1 VDHFQIAY
9 VKTGVTDLTASK
21 PVMYSPSKPAPVV
34 LGIPS
39 GDVEDPAVPR
49 LYFCIP
55 PNDKLLRYWET
66 VADRLFKLHNCL
78 NIEGIR
84 RDLALFDPPIDP
96 ALLAKAV
103 SQGLDIGT
111 AINSLY
117 APLPHYRFLP
127 HLGIAKD
134 FVAQV
139 TALGSSLLQ
148 ALEKRDAEA
157 LALLRSRH
165 EVDLLKLVRS
175 VKETAVKEADAA
187 ITALERGADVASLR
201 ETYYRTREFMNQLEE
216 DEAAL
221 SWEAAMKELEAAEQ
235 MLTASK
241 LALLPLF
248 TLGTSG
254 NGLHWT
260 LSLGGNLLPQFAQIV
275 GQRMSMEA
283 AQKSREAARTAVQAS
298 YTRRQDEWTHQVDV
312 AAADLIQINAQ
323 ITAAQIR
330 KRMAE
335 LDLANHDTQVEQS
348 AEALE
353 YMQSKFTN
361 SELYV
366 WMSGEISKVYHMSY
380 QLALDLA
387 RRAER
392 CYHYELADENVTDF
406 IQIGH
411 WDNLWK
417 GLLAGER
424 LAHDIRRMEAA
435 YYQNNRRE
443 YELTKRISLA
453 GHDPV
458 ALISLR
464 KTGTCHFNL
473 PALLFDLDHPSHYMR
488 RIKLVGVS
496 IPAVSGPYT
505 NIGVTLSY
513 ESGELKKKPDDSAP
527 TPVSGLLQTVAISV
541 TQEDTGLFEPNLRD
555 ERYLPFEGRALDN
568 SKWRL
573 TLPEAVRQF
582 DYETIS
588 DIILTIRYTSREGGS
603 TTANKV
609 NPTLVTRLASLGR
622 EEPVPPVIGQT
633 QVFQARSEFPE
644 AWRTFIA
651 NGETNLTTTLEFDLT
666 EDRFPHRQVPPGNA
680 RTIDAIYFFARWAA
694 DSTIAPGTNPF
705 EGAQVIAPVDVVP
718 SPVPFGLYKAKAPL
732 VGSKDNYLW
741 IGTPVLGGS
750 KGLGTW
756 QLTVPGWSAPN
767 KHAPAEMI
775 IVVVHNV
782 S

>member
-1 VDHFQIAY
+1 
-9 VKTGVTDLTASK
+9 
-21 PVMYSPSKPAPVV
+21 
-34 LGIPS
+34 
-39 GDVEDPAVPR
+39 
-49 LYFCIP
+49 
-55 PNDKLLRYWET
+55 
-66 VADRLFKLHNCL
+66 
-78 NIEGIR
+78 
-84 RDLALFDPPIDP
+84 
-96 ALLAKAV
+96 
-103 SQGLDIGT
+103 
-111 AINSLY
+111 
-117 APLPHYRFLP
+117 
-127 HLGIAKD
+127 
-134 FVAQV
+134 
-139 TALGSSLLQ
+139 
-148 ALEKRDAEA
+148 
-157 LALLRSRH
+157 
-165 EVDLLKLVRS
+165 
-175 VKETAVKEADAA
+175 
-187 ITALERGADVASLR
+187 
-201 ETYYRTREFMNQLEE
+201 
-216 DEAAL
+216 
-221 SWEAAMKELEAAEQ
+221 
-235 MLTASK
+235 
-241 LALLPLF
+241 
-248 TLGTSG
+248 
-254 NGLHWT
+254 
-260 LSLGGNLLPQFAQIV
+260 
-275 GQRMSMEA
+275 
-283 AQKSREAARTAVQAS
+283 
-298 YTRRQDEWTHQVDV
+298 
-312 AAADLIQINAQ
+312 
-323 ITAAQIR
+323 
-330 KRMAE
+330 
-335 LDLANHDTQVEQS
+335 
-348 AEALE
+348 
-353 YMQSKFTN
+353 
-361 SELYV
+361 V

-741 IGTPVLGGS
+741 IGAPVLGGS